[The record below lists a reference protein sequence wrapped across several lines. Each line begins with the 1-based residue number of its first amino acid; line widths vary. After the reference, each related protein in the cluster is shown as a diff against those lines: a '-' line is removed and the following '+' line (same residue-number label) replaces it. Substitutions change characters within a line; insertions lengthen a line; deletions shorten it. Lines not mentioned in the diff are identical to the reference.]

1 LRIQE
6 DFSYLDPPTLP
17 LSIPILKADILSE
30 YFWIVMAE
38 NKKHLIPIIN
48 RSGIPPDRS
57 RQLGE
62 APIPR
67 LLYNFSLPSVIGML
81 VNASYNVVDR
91 IFIGRGIGSLGIAG
105 VTIGFPMM
113 LVMMAFAM
121 LIGLGGAALIS
132 IKLGEKKRDDAER
145 VLGNGFVLLIIN
157 SAAISIIGLTFL
169 DPLLRLFGATEEIM
183 PYTRDYMR
191 IILAGAVFQGIG
203 FGSNAY
209 IRAEGNPKMAMS
221 MMILSACL
229 NAIFAPICIFVLKWG
244 MTGAGIATVSAQ
256 AVSAIWVIM
265 YYLLGRS
272 TLPLKRAFMRLNANI
287 VGRIVAVGSAPFAM
301 QIAGSIIM
309 VVFNHSLEKYGGDK
323 AIAAMGIVMAI
334 SMLIMM
340 PIFGINQGAQPI
352 IGFNYGARQYDRV
365 IKTLGLAIRVATV
378 FVTLGFIVTHLFPS
392 QLISLFNTEDT
403 ELIEIG
409 SRALFIFLILLP
421 IIGFQAV
428 GATYFL
434 AVGKPKLSMFLTLSR
449 QVIFLLPA
457 LLILPHF
464 FGLMGVFIA
473 GPFSDLS
480 ASILTGIL
488 VWREIR
494 FLRK

>member
-1 LRIQE
+1 
-6 DFSYLDPPTLP
+6 
-17 LSIPILKADILSE
+17 
-30 YFWIVMAE
+30 
-38 NKKHLIPIIN
+38 
-48 RSGIPPDRS
+48 
-57 RQLGE
+57 
-62 APIPR
+62 
-67 LLYNFSLPSVIGML
+67 
-81 VNASYNVVDR
+81 
-91 IFIGRGIGSLGIAG
+91 
-105 VTIGFPMM
+105 
-113 LVMMAFAM
+113 
-121 LIGLGGAALIS
+121 
-132 IKLGEKKRDDAER
+132 
-145 VLGNGFVLLIIN
+145 
-157 SAAISIIGLTFL
+157 
-169 DPLLRLFGATEEIM
+169 
-183 PYTRDYMR
+183 
-191 IILAGAVFQGIG
+191 
-203 FGSNAY
+203 
-209 IRAEGNPKMAMS
+209 
-221 MMILSACL
+221 
-229 NAIFAPICIFVLKWG
+229 
-244 MTGAGIATVSAQ
+244 
-256 AVSAIWVIM
+256 
-265 YYLLGRS
+265 
-272 TLPLKRAFMRLNANI
+272 
-287 VGRIVAVGSAPFAM
+287 
-301 QIAGSIIM
+301 M

-392 QLISLFNTEDT
+392 QLISLFNAEDT

-488 VWREIR
+488 VFREIR
-494 FLRK
+494 FLLKKGDSPK